1 MCHKKCVVKKLNEN
15 NNKFESSYWD
25 NTEAISLP
33 GIGKLFACR
42 NFEITEAKGRLIS
55 KCLFGVIVWTK
66 KPTRFFPGFL
76 PKPLKR
82 GQIKK

>member
-15 NNKFESSYWD
+15 NNKYESSYWD

-33 GIGKLFACR
+33 GIGKLFACH

-55 KCLFGVIVWTK
+55 KCLFGVFNSSKKRTK
-66 KPTRFFPGFL
+66 TILLEVP
-76 PKPLKR
+76 
-82 GQIKK
+82 